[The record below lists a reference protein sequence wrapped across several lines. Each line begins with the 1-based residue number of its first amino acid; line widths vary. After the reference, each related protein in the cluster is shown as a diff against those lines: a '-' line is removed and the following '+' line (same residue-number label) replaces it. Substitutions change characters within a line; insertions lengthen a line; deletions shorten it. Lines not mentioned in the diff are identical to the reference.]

1 MAVLPVYPM
10 QHQEHTFT
18 KTYVSPEFCLHG
30 TPCVSSVRRLA
41 ETRTG
46 LGWVTVTSG
55 PHAGLPETPIE
66 QGDALALSQ
75 WLTPPAGQDRDHPP
89 RSGRG
94 SGALH
99 ATPGLIGPK
108 KPTHQAGCQTLPGT
122 GAWTARHL
130 LGWVSL
136 PPSSPPHPQERRVE
150 SPWGPALRG
159 GMCSQE
165 QLEPLNLP
173 RGRTACSGQQVSV
186 GAEAPGVWL

>member
-1 MAVLPVYPM
+1 MSVPPVYPM

-55 PHAGLPETPIE
+55 PHAGLPEAPTE

-75 WLTPPAGQDRDHPP
+75 WPTPPAGQDRHHPP

-99 ATPGLIGPK
+99 ATPGLEACLPARPTRDRPPGPCMVSAR
-108 KPTHQAGCQTLPGT
+108 PARTHSLTPSLSCVRASGCGRRRRPPRKHSAAPRGPEGLS
-122 GAWTARHL
+122 TARNVL
-130 LGWVSL
+130 ATLGRGV
-136 PPSSPPHPQERRVE
+136 
-150 SPWGPALRG
+150 LR
-159 GMCSQE
+159 
-165 QLEPLNLP
+165 P
-173 RGRTACSGQQVSV
+173 
-186 GAEAPGVWL
+186 